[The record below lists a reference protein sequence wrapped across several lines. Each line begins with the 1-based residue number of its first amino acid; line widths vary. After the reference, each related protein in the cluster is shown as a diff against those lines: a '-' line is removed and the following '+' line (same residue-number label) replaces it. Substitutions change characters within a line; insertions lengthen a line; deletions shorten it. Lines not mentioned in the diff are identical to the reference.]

1 MSSRVDIIFS
11 AILAVVL
18 LVGCSG
24 GRPTPLSLDEIPAAF
39 QKGFQNAKEE
49 TRALALGVAKQVEKR
64 QLGPAAFQ
72 LQNMLADRRLTKDQN
87 SLVARA
93 LISVNATLDKQ
104 IEAQEA
110 AVAAPPS
117 ALPKARAQ
125 SAPIPAETQGDADS
139 IAAAKRMR
147 EIYRQNK

>member
-1 MSSRVDIIFS
+1 MSTQVKTILS
-11 AILAVVL
+11 AILGVIL
-18 LVGCSG
+18 LTGCSG
-24 GRPTPLSLDEIPAAF
+24 GRPAPLSLDEIPAAF

-49 TRALALGVAKQVEKR
+49 TRAVALGVAKQVEKR

-72 LQNMLADRRLTKDQN
+72 LQNMLADRSLTKDQN

-93 LISVNATLDKQ
+93 LVSVNAMLDKQ

-110 AVAAPPS
+110 AVAAPPPGS
-117 ALPKARAQ
+117 SKARAQ
-125 SAPIPAETQGDADS
+125 AAPVPVETQGDPDS

>member
-1 MSSRVDIIFS
+1 MNARVKTILS
-11 AILAVVL
+11 AILGVTL
-18 LVGCSG
+18 LAGCSG
-24 GRPTPLSLDEIPAAF
+24 GRPAPLSLDEIPAAF
-39 QKGFQNAKEE
+39 QKAFQNAKEE
-49 TRALALGVAKQVEKR
+49 TRAVALGVAKQVEKR

-72 LQNMLADRRLTKDQN
+72 LQNMLADRSLTKDQN

-93 LISVNATLDKQ
+93 LVSVNATLDKQ

-117 ALPKARAQ
+117 VTPKARAQ
-125 SAPIPAETQGDADS
+125 TAPAPIETPSDPES

>member
-1 MSSRVDIIFS
+1 MSSRVKTIFS
-11 AILAVVL
+11 AILGIIL
-18 LVGCSG
+18 LTGCSG
-24 GRPTPLSLDEIPAAF
+24 GRPTPLGLDEIPAAF

-49 TRALALGVAKQVEKR
+49 TRAVASGVVKQVEKR

-72 LQNMLADRRLTKDQN
+72 LQNMLADRSLTKDQN

-117 ALPKARAQ
+117 VTPKARATA
-125 SAPIPAETQGDADS
+125 APVPLETQSDPDS